1 MIEAVIFDMDGVI
14 SNTLPIHTGAE
25 SKVLLRY
32 GIRVLPQEIIQE
44 FNGVPDR
51 VTFETLFKRFNRK
64 LDLQQV
70 QEEKWE
76 LFQKLAKDGIPAIPG
91 SLEFINILL
100 ANKFTLGLASSAPLR
115 IINLVIDSL
124 RIKEKFQAVVCTEE
138 VQHGKPAPDI
148 FLLAAKQLNV
158 EPQNCVVIE
167 DAASGIQAARSAGMR
182 CIAIATAH
190 KREELEGADKIV
202 DNFSELTIEGIKNL

>member
-1 MIEAVIFDMDGVI
+1 MIEAVVFDMDGVI
-14 SNTLPIHTGAE
+14 SDTLPIHTGAE

-32 GIRVLPQEIIQE
+32 GISISPLEIIQE

-91 SLEFINILL
+91 SLEFIDTLL
-100 ANKFTLGLASSAPLR
+100 VNKFLLGLASSAPRR
-115 IINLVIDSL
+115 IINLVIENL
-124 RIKEKFQAVVCTEE
+124 GIKGKFQTMVCTEE
-138 VQHGKPAPDI
+138 VKYGKPAPDI
-148 FLLAAKQLNV
+148 FLLAAKQLKV
-158 EPQNCVVIE
+158 DPHNCVVIE
-167 DAASGIQAARSAGMR
+167 DAVSGIQAARAAGMK
-182 CIAIATAH
+182 CIAITTSH
-190 KREELEGADKIV
+190 RRVELKDADQII
-202 DNFSELTIEGIKNL
+202 DNFSELTVEGIKSL